1 MGYSTE
7 FSGGFKLNRDL
18 THKEWLELRELASYK
33 EEVYK
38 KYTETPETIPNSYLQ
53 WEPNENGTEIVWNGG
68 EKFYD
73 YIHWLRWLIKH
84 YLKPHGLVLNGKVE
98 WRGDELEDIGIIYA
112 TDNKITHHK
121 TKIEGL
127 VTCPECSYKFVPN
140 ETV

>member
-7 FSGGFKLNRDL
+7 FYGEFKLNRDL
-18 THKEWLELRELASYK
+18 THKEWLELTILGEEYSEELYA
-33 EEVYK
+33 
-38 KYTETPETIPNSYLQ
+38 KYTETPETIPKSYLQ
-53 WEPNENGTEIVWNGG
+53 WVPNKDGTGIVWNGG

-98 WRGDELEDIGIIYA
+98 WRGDELEDIGIMYA
-112 TDNKITHHK
+112 RNNVITHHK

-127 VTCPECSYKFVPN
+127 ATCPNCNHKFIPN
-140 ETV
+140 V